1 MIVKKL
7 KTDLKP
13 FEVFKIFAR
22 ENQPVFLDSSDKY
35 KKLGE
40 YSIICFNP
48 FLKLK
53 SKNNHMVIEKNNEKI
68 ETAEPMKHLKQYLAE
83 YRTNYQSDLPF
94 IGGAVGHFSYD
105 LCQHFEEL
113 PRTAVDDVN
122 IPDLNLGFYNGGIV
136 FDHQTREYF
145 ITDAQIN
152 SRGEKRVEYI
162 AEKIKEAEIP
172 YLKTKEPESEL
183 KIRSNLS
190 KKEYYKAINRIKKY
204 IEAGDIY
211 QVNMTQRFETELR
224 EEPLAL
230 YSKLRQ
236 VNPAPFAA
244 YLDFKDYQILS
255 SSPERFIRSKD
266 RKLFT
271 RPIKGTRPRGKNA
284 AEDLKLK
291 EELIN
296 SEKDKAELLMI
307 VDLERNDFS
316 KVAKTGTVKVPEL
329 FVVEKYPTVFHLVSQ
344 VECELDEKYDA
355 VDCIKSTF
363 PGGSITGAPKIRA
376 MEIIDELEPTQRNIY
391 TGAIGYLDFNGDMDL
406 NIVIR
411 TMVTKAQKVYF
422 QVGGGIVWNSY
433 AEAEYQESLDK
444 GRALVTALKM

>member
-7 KTDLKP
+7 RTDLKP
-13 FEVFKIFAR
+13 FEVFRIFAR

-35 KKLGE
+35 KELGK

-48 FLKLK
+48 FMKIK
-53 SKNNHMVIEKNNEKI
+53 SKNDQVIIEKDNEKI
-68 ETAEPMKHLKQYLAE
+68 ETRAPIKILAEYLAE

-105 LCQHFEEL
+105 LCHYFEEL
-113 PRTAVDDVN
+113 PRTAEDDVN

-136 FDHQTREYF
+136 FDHKTREYF
-145 ITDAQIN
+145 VTDAQIN
-152 SRGEKRVEYI
+152 SRAKKRVDYI
-162 AEKIKEAEIP
+162 IKKLNEAKIP
-172 YLKTKEPESEL
+172 DLKTKEPKSD
-183 KIRSNLS
+183 INIISNIE
-190 KKEYYKAINRIKKY
+190 KKEYYKAINKIKKY
-204 IEAGDIY
+204 IENGDIY

-244 YLDFKDYQILS
+244 YLDFKEYQILS

-271 RPIKGTRPRGKNA
+271 RPIKGTRPRGKNT

-291 EELIN
+291 KELIN

-316 KVAKTGTVKVPEL
+316 KVAKTETVKVPEL

-422 QVGGGIVWNSY
+422 QVGGGIVWDSN
-433 AEAEYQESLDK
+433 AAAEYQESLDK
-444 GRALVTALKM
+444 GRALVAALKM